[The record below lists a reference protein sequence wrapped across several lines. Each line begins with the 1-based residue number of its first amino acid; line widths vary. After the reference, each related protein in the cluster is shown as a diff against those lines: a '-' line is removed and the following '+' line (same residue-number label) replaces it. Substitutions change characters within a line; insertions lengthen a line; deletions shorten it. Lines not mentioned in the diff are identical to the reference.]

1 MIYFIKKEFV
11 LNSITIFSLFIVFII
26 NIFIIENT
34 KVINLLCNLYT
45 ISLFNISNTNIL
57 FYSFIN
63 NIILGLILYSFLIY
77 LNYIKYKN
85 KNIKFIFLIILFI
98 SII

>member
-1 MIYFIKKEFV
+1 LIYFIKKEFV